1 MSPSDCAWL
10 HAPGSE
16 QTLRLPV
23 NHRFSNRNDLS
34 MLFGDCYLHSGS
46 GGSKAPPK
54 FVGAKILLLFL
65 IICARQK
72 QNKRF
77 MFI

>member
-23 NHRFSNRNDLS
+23 NHRFSNRNDL
-34 MLFGDCYLHSGS
+34 
-46 GGSKAPPK
+46 
-54 FVGAKILLLFL
+54 ILRTLVTAIYTAALGVL
-65 IICARQK
+65 RPL
-72 QNKRF
+72 
-77 MFI
+77 

>member
-23 NHRFSNRNDLS
+23 STDS
-34 MLFGDCYLHSGS
+34 QTAMTVIISFG
-46 GGSKAPPK
+46 
-54 FVGAKILLLFL
+54 
-65 IICARQK
+65 
-72 QNKRF
+72 
-77 MFI
+77 

>member
-23 NHRFSNRNDLS
+23 STDS
-34 MLFGDCYLHSGS
+34 QTAMTVITYSGDHYLHGDS
-46 GGSKAPPK
+46 GGSKAPLK
-54 FVGAKILLLFL
+54 FVGAKLLLLFL
-65 IICARQK
+65 IKYARGLK
-72 QNKRF
+72 E
-77 MFI
+77 